1 MCPTRNKIPKRHIFV
16 LTFPLH
22 ITFERVTDGTESASM
37 SVPHRNGRSVR
48 FKRKDC
54 QTMKKRAE
62 KHRGFRLRFAVR
74 EHNARAVRRH
84 NLYYIF
90 ELYR

>member
-1 MCPTRNKIPKRHIFV
+1 
-16 LTFPLH
+16 
-22 ITFERVTDGTESASM
+22 
-37 SVPHRNGRSVR
+37 
-48 FKRKDC
+48 
-54 QTMKKRAE
+54 MKKE
-62 KHRGFRLRFAVR
+62 PKTSGFFGSAVR